1 MRQYIGR
8 LLAGQGYQVEAV
20 GDGEAA
26 LTSALHHRP
35 DLIVSDVMMPG
46 LDGVELT
53 KRLRSDRRTTNVPI
67 LLLSARAGEEP
78 KIEGLDSGADDYLV
92 KPFSARALVA
102 RVASNIKLAALRN
115 SYEQRISADLR
126 NMSLLREL
134 GDLCGRNASGFGQC
148 VERIVDVAIEIANAD
163 KGILHLVNSESGEL
177 TIGAQR
183 GFGKPFLD
191 FFAHVRDC
199 GAACTAAMNS
209 GQRVVVQDVL
219 TDQIF
224 AGQESKEVLLEEGL
238 RAVVST
244 PLVSSTGSTLGV
256 LSVHFERPCV
266 PGDPGMR
273 FLDLLVIQAADYL
286 ERKRAEALERTLLR
300 EVQHRSGNILAVVQ
314 AIANRSLAGGE
325 LLDARTVFL
334 ERLNALARINRQLT
348 ATNWTGLALEQIVRM
363 ELEPFSARAI
373 IDGANVVLRP
383 QSAQNFCLALH
394 ELTTNAAKYGALSTT
409 GGRVQVRWTTAG
421 EGRDRKLTLRWQEMG
436 GPKVSPPTRHGFGST
451 LLKATFQDV
460 RLEYPSDGLICEIVV
475 TFDSQ

>member
-1 MRQYIGR
+1 
-8 LLAGQGYQVEAV
+8 
-20 GDGEAA
+20 
-26 LTSALHHRP
+26 
-35 DLIVSDVMMPG
+35 
-46 LDGVELT
+46 
-53 KRLRSDRRTTNVPI
+53 
-67 LLLSARAGEEP
+67 
-78 KIEGLDSGADDYLV
+78 
-92 KPFSARALVA
+92 
-102 RVASNIKLAALRN
+102 
-115 SYEQRISADLR
+115 
-126 NMSLLREL
+126 
-134 GDLCGRNASGFGQC
+134 
-148 VERIVDVAIEIANAD
+148 
-163 KGILHLVNSESGEL
+163 
-177 TIGAQR
+177 
-183 GFGKPFLD
+183 
-191 FFAHVRDC
+191 
-199 GAACTAAMNS
+199 MNS

-224 AGQESKEVLLEEGL
+224 AGQESKQILLEEGL